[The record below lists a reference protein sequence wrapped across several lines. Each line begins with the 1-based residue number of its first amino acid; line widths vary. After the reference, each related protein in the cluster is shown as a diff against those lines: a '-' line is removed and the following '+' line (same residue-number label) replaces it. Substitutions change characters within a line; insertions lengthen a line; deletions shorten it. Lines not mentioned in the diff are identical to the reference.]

1 MTTYRAVSD
10 TEVAVDAP
18 LTQQLMQALKDNQ
31 LAIGEGASQAPR
43 QSHLALGNVAAGEK
57 PIIFWARNTGF
68 NGSGVNNGHSTAY
81 DYYSKTWTVAKCGTY
96 RFKVMAQGQNTNSR
110 VETRLYK
117 IAAGDD
123 GAGSVVLATAGA
135 VSTATYNQA
144 DITFATGDKFY
155 IRNNRTDGDD
165 VGRRFS
171 RLIVSVLQPLTNF
184 CETFEIGS
192 QGSVSANNAYD
203 SRLAFNGD
211 GGNGSSPPK
220 FYALDSYI
228 GQSFDDQQFKTLDLT
243 STER

>member
-31 LAIGEGASQAPR
+31 LAIGEGASGAPR

-57 PIIFWARNTGF
+57 PIIYWARNTGF
-68 NGSGVNNGHSTAY
+68 NGSSSGTSN
-81 DYYSKTWTVAKCGTY
+81 DYYSKTWCVAKCGTY
-96 RFKVMAQGQNTNSR
+96 RFKVMAQGQDINSR

-117 IAAGDD
+117 IDAGDD
-123 GAGSVVLATAGA
+123 GAGSVVLTTTGGA
-135 VSTATYNQA
+135 VSEAVYNQA
-144 DITFATGDKFY
+144 DITFATGDSFY
-155 IRNNRTDGDD
+155 IRNSFTSGQST
-165 VGRRFS
+165 GRRFS

-184 CETFEIGS
+184 CETFEIGH
-192 QGSVSANNAYD
+192 QGSTTANNNYD

-211 GGNGSSPPK
+211 GGNGSTVPK
-220 FYALDSYI
+220 FESLEDYGLNTTDA
-228 GQSFDDQQFKTLDLT
+228 QFNALDLT

>member
-1 MTTYRAVSD
+1 MPSY
-10 TEVAVDAP
+10 TEISNSQVAVDAP
-18 LTQQLMQALKDNQ
+18 LTQQLMQALRDNPE
-31 LAIGEGASQAPR
+31 ATADAEAGAPR
-43 QSHLALGNVAAGEK
+43 YSHQAIGNVAAGEK
-57 PIIFWARNTGF
+57 PIIFWARNTGH
-68 NGSGVNNGHSTAY
+68 NGSTASSSY

-96 RFKVMAQGQNTNSR
+96 RFKVMAQGQDGNIRCRTQ
-110 VETRLYK
+110 LYK

-123 GAGSVVLATAGA
+123 GAGSVVLETAGA
-135 VSTATYNQA
+135 VSTAIYNQT
-144 DITFATGDKFY
+144 DVTFATGDKFY

-211 GGNGSSPPK
+211 GGNGSSIPK
-220 FYALDSYI
+220 FEDLEDYGLNTTDT
-228 GQSFDDQQFKTLDLT
+228 QFNALDLT

>member
-1 MTTYRAVSD
+1 M
-10 TEVAVDAP
+10 
-18 LTQQLMQALKDNQ
+18 
-31 LAIGEGASQAPR
+31 G
-43 QSHLALGNVAAGEK
+43 GNVQAGEK

-96 RFKVMAQGQNTNSR
+96 RFKVMAQGQDSNIR

-117 IAAGDD
+117 IDAGDD
-123 GAGSVVLATAGA
+123 GAGSIILTTTGGA
-135 VSTATYNQA
+135 VSTAVYNQA
-144 DITFATGDKFY
+144 DVTLATGDKFY

-165 VGRRFS
+165 IGRRFS

-184 CETFEIGS
+184 CDTFEIGI
-192 QGSVSANNAYD
+192 QGSTSANNAYD

-211 GGNGSSPPK
+211 GGNGSTIPK
-220 FYALDSYI
+220 FEDLEDYGLNTTDT
-228 GQSFDDQQFKTLDLT
+228 QFNALDLT

>member
-31 LAIGEGASQAPR
+31 LAIGEGASGAPR

-96 RFKVMAQGQNTNSR
+96 RFKVMAQGQDANIR
-110 VETRLYK
+110 VRTQLYK

-123 GAGSVVLATAGA
+123 GAGSVVLTTAGA

-165 VGRRFS
+165 IGRRFS

-184 CETFEIGS
+184 CETFEIGT
-192 QGSVSANNAYD
+192 QGSTSANNAYD

-211 GGNGSSPPK
+211 GANGSTIPR
-220 FYALDSYI
+220 FEDLEDYGLNTTDT
-228 GQSFDDQQFKTLDLT
+228 QFNALDLT

>member
-1 MTTYRAVSD
+1 MTTYRAISD

-18 LTQQLMQALKDNQ
+18 LAQQLMQALKDNQ
-31 LAIGEGASQAPR
+31 LAIGEGASGAPR

-57 PIIFWARNTGF
+57 QIIFWARNTGF
-68 NGSGVNNGHSTAY
+68 NGSTAGSTY

-123 GAGSVVLATAGA
+123 GAGSVVLTTAGA

-165 VGRRFS
+165 IGRRFS

-184 CETFEIGS
+184 CETFEIGT
-192 QGSVSANNAYD
+192 QGSTSANNAYD

-211 GGNGSSPPK
+211 GANGSTIPR
-220 FYALDSYI
+220 FEDLEDYGLNTTDT
-228 GQSFDDQQFKTLDLT
+228 QFNALDLT

>member
-31 LAIGEGASQAPR
+31 LAIGEGASGAPR
-43 QSHLALGNVAAGEK
+43 QSHLALGNVQAGEK
-57 PIIFWARNTGF
+57 PIIFWARNTGV
-68 NGSGVNNGHSTAY
+68 NGSTPTSTY

-96 RFKVMAQGQNTNSR
+96 RFKVMAQGQDSNLR
-110 VETRLYK
+110 CETRLYK

-123 GAGSVVLATAGA
+123 GAGSVVLTTAGA

-144 DITFATGDKFY
+144 DVTLATGDKFY
-155 IRNNRTDGDD
+155 IRNTRTSGDAI
-165 VGRRFS
+165 GRRFS

-184 CETFEIGS
+184 CETFEIGN
-192 QGSVSANNAYD
+192 QGSLSANNASD

-211 GGNGSSPPK
+211 GGNGSGIPK
-220 FYALDSYI
+220 FEDLEDYGLTTTDT
-228 GQSFDDQQFKTLDLT
+228 QFNALDLT

>member
-31 LAIGEGASQAPR
+31 LAIGEGASGAPR

-57 PIIFWARNTGF
+57 PIIFWARNTGY
-68 NGSGVNNGHSTAY
+68 NGSSNSTSY

-96 RFKVMAQGQNTNSR
+96 RFKVMAQGQDSNIR
-110 VETRLYK
+110 VETQLYK
-117 IAAGDD
+117 INAGDD
-123 GAGSVVLATAGA
+123 GAGSVVLTTTGGA
-135 VSTATYNQA
+135 VSTAVYNQA
-144 DITFATGDKFY
+144 DVTLATGDKFY
-155 IRNNRTDGDD
+155 IRNHRTDGNNI
-165 VGRRFS
+165 GRRFS

-184 CETFEIGS
+184 CETFEIGT
-192 QGSVSANNAYD
+192 QGSLSANNAYD

-211 GGNGSSPPK
+211 GGNGSTIPRFEDLADYGLSTT
-220 FYALDSYI
+220 DT
-228 GQSFDDQQFKTLDLT
+228 QFNALDLT

>member
-31 LAIGEGASQAPR
+31 LAIGEGASGAPR
-43 QSHLALGNVAAGEK
+43 QSHLALGNVQAGEK

-68 NGSGVNNGHSTAY
+68 NGSTATTGN

-96 RFKVMAQGQNTNSR
+96 RFKVMAQGQDGKIRCRTQ
-110 VETRLYK
+110 LYK
-117 IAAGDD
+117 IPAGDD
-123 GAGSVVLATAGA
+123 GAGSVVLTTAGA

-144 DITFATGDKFY
+144 DITFATGDSFY

-165 VGRRFS
+165 IGRRFS

-184 CETFEIGS
+184 CDTFEIGI
-192 QGSVSANNAYD
+192 QGSTSANNAYD

-211 GGNGSSPPK
+211 GGNGSTIPK
-220 FYALDSYI
+220 FEDLEDYGLNTTDT
-228 GQSFDDQQFKTLDLT
+228 QFNALDLT

>member
-31 LAIGEGASQAPR
+31 LAIGEGASGAPR
-43 QSHLALGNVAAGEK
+43 QSHLALANVAAGEK

-68 NGSGVNNGHSTAY
+68 NGSSNTSTY

-96 RFKVMAQGQNTNSR
+96 RFKVMAQGQDSNIR
-110 VETRLYK
+110 VETQLYK

-123 GAGSVVLATAGA
+123 GAGSIVLTTTSGA
-135 VSTATYNQA
+135 VSTAVYNQA

-155 IRNNRTDGDD
+155 IRNTRTDGNAI
-165 VGRRFS
+165 GRRFS

-192 QGSVSANNAYD
+192 QGSLSANNAYD

-211 GGNGSSPPK
+211 GGNGSTIPK
-220 FYALDSYI
+220 FEDLEDYGLNTTDT
-228 GQSFDDQQFKTLDLT
+228 QFNALDLT

>member
-31 LAIGEGASQAPR
+31 LAIGEGASGAPR

-68 NGSGVNNGHSTAY
+68 NGSSNTNTY

-96 RFKVMAQGQNTNSR
+96 RFKVMAQGQDGNIRCRTQ
-110 VETRLYK
+110 LYK

-123 GAGSVVLATAGA
+123 GAGSVVLTTGGA
-135 VSTATYNQA
+135 VSTAVYNQA
-144 DITFATGDKFY
+144 DVTFATGDKFY

-165 VGRRFS
+165 IGRRFS

-184 CETFEIGS
+184 CDTFEIGI
-192 QGSVSANNAYD
+192 QGSTSANNAYD

-211 GGNGSSPPK
+211 GGNGSTIPK
-220 FYALDSYI
+220 FQDLEDYGLNTTDT
-228 GQSFDDQQFKTLDLT
+228 QFNDLDLT

>member
-31 LAIGEGASQAPR
+31 LAIGEGASGAPR

-81 DYYSKTWTVAKCGTY
+81 DYYSKTWTVAKSGTY
-96 RFKVMAQGQNTNSR
+96 RFKVMAQGQDANIR
-110 VETRLYK
+110 VRTQLYK

-123 GAGSVVLATAGA
+123 GAGSVVLTTAGA

-144 DITFATGDKFY
+144 DITFATGDSFY

-165 VGRRFS
+165 IGRRFS

-184 CETFEIGS
+184 CETFEIGT
-192 QGSVSANNAYD
+192 QGSTSANNAYD

-211 GGNGSSPPK
+211 GANGSTIPR
-220 FYALDSYI
+220 FEDLEDYGLNTTDT
-228 GQSFDDQQFKTLDLT
+228 QFNALDLT

>member
-96 RFKVMAQGQNTNSR
+96 RFKVMAQGQDGNIRCRTQ
-110 VETRLYK
+110 LYK

-123 GAGSVVLATAGA
+123 GAGSVVLETAGA
-135 VSTATYNQA
+135 VSTAIYNQT
-144 DITFATGDKFY
+144 DVTFATGDKFY

-171 RLIVSVLQPLTNF
+171 RLIISVLQPLTNF

-211 GGNGSSPPK
+211 GGNGSSIPK
-220 FYALDSYI
+220 FEDLEDYGLITTDA
-228 GQSFDDQQFKTLDLT
+228 QFNALDLT

>member
-31 LAIGEGASQAPR
+31 LAIGEGASGAPR

-96 RFKVMAQGQNTNSR
+96 RFKVMAQGQDSNIR
-110 VETRLYK
+110 VRTQLYK

-123 GAGSVVLATAGA
+123 GAGSVVLTTAGA
-135 VSTATYNQA
+135 VSTALYNQA
-144 DITFATGDKFY
+144 DVTFATGDKFY

-165 VGRRFS
+165 IGRRFS

-211 GGNGSSPPK
+211 GGNGSSIPK
-220 FYALDSYI
+220 FEDLEDYGLNTTDT
-228 GQSFDDQQFKTLDLT
+228 QFNALDLT